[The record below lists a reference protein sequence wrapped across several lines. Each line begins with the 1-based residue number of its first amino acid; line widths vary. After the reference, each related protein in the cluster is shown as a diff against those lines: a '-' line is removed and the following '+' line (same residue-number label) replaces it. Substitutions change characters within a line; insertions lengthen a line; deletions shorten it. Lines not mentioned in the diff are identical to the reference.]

1 MEDFKDEKVSDTEPI
16 QATIE
21 DVEVKEDIT
30 DTDEKLE
37 KPKPTK
43 KPRTEKQIQAFE
55 KAKLA
60 LKKKREA
67 EKQRKLASKK
77 PRGRPPKKIP
87 DMNNKMDHPI
97 EQSDHITKKRK
108 PKSTKYIINESD
120 SSSEDEQI
128 IVVKKKDRKRRKK
141 KRKPKVVYVSQSSDS
156 ESSDSD
162 YDPAGAQ
169 EVATDK
175 GYSGGSDGT
184 TDVFGGMHFV

>member
-1 MEDFKDEKVSDTEPI
+1 MEDFKDENVSDTEPI

-21 DVEVKEDIT
+21 DVEVKEDIA

-77 PRGRPPKKIP
+77 PRGRPPKKVP

-97 EQSDHITKKRK
+97 EQSDHITKKKK

-128 IVVKKKDRKRRKK
+128 IVVKKKDRKRKT
-141 KRKPKVVYVSQSSDS
+141 RKPKVVYVSQSSDS

-162 YDPAGAQ
+162 YEITQ